1 MYAADVGNCMLL
13 DLSDHAN
20 FEVQLVKKK
29 RAIEKKNLNYN
40 VKTDTN
46 LIISVFLVFSF
57 VLNLSANNDFLS
69 FFDVFSCEFFYF
81 HVAFFL
87 FFFYWLSLHI
97 GVSFYT

>member
-46 LIISVFLVFSF
+46 LNYKCIFGIF
-57 VLNLSANNDFLS
+57 FLS
-69 FFDVFSCEFFYF
+69 QTFYQ
-81 HVAFFL
+81 
-87 FFFYWLSLHI
+87 
-97 GVSFYT
+97 